1 MKMLFSKKHLRFL
14 NFNFEIVLVWRTV
27 SAAALARRVQKRHS
41 VQRCFLL
48 QEKHGVLEKIKQEP
62 QKGEVTQDHFTFL
75 RLSVIQNDSGW

>member
-1 MKMLFSKKHLRFL
+1 
-14 NFNFEIVLVWRTV
+14 
-27 SAAALARRVQKRHS
+27 

-75 RLSVIQNDSGW
+75 SQVKKLVQHSNNIFAICNSTLLPSH